1 METASQFS
9 NTFCDHIILWPFP
22 VSCANLLPTPNLSPG
37 LHPCPLLSEAHSPW
51 SNLSNWMLF
60 IINITLLIRTITL
73 DQTFLLTPNSYYKLD
88 NSNSLKTVIRQL
100 KICTIYLYLH
110 IHPSNG
116 ATLTGVAFQI
126 FFLYYSICI
135 FFFKVLQENVPQDT
149 SWPLYPENN
158 DVLQGLSPQNCFL
171 CPLLYTPHVPDPG
184 PHKCS
189 HKLCV
194 TLTFHNVFF
203 FFNFIGM
210 ELSYNVV
217 LISGVKWI
225 SYT

>member
-1 METASQFS
+1 MCSWKLHHSSAIHFVTTS
-9 NTFCDHIILWPFP
+9 FCDLSQSP
-22 VSCANLLPTPNLSPG
+22 VLITTLLLPTPNLSSR
-37 LHPCPLLSEAHSPW
+37 LHPCPLLCEAHSPW

-73 DQTFLLTPNSYYKLD
+73 DQTFLLTPNPYYKLD

-135 FFFKVLQENVPQDT
+135 FFSKRCKKMYHKTHHDPYIQKIMTFYKVSLLKIASSVPSCIHPT
-149 SWPLYPENN
+149 SQIQ
-158 DVLQGLSPQNCFL
+158 VLTNAHTS
-171 CPLLYTPHVPDPG
+171 
-184 PHKCS
+184 
-189 HKLCV
+189 CV
-194 TLTFHNVFF
+194 LP
-203 FFNFIGM
+203 
-210 ELSYNVV
+210 
-217 LISGVKWI
+217 
-225 SYT
+225 